1 MSQRVCVE
9 DLAILLIEPSR
20 TQRQIITKLLSD
32 GQIQK
37 IETADS
43 AAAALNI
50 MAGYVPDLLISNFY
64 MPDMEAPELFAR
76 MSADPNLSEVP
87 KMVISSEQD
96 HDKLDAVR
104 QSGVLALL
112 PKPFD
117 RCDLERALRVTLDYL
132 EEEELDLEDR
142 DITEVRVLLVD
153 DSRMARNHLRRVL
166 EHVGAQH
173 IDEVE
178 NGALALEQLSQH
190 EYDLVV
196 TDYNM
201 PVMDGQALVNE
212 IRSNPAYVHIPVM
225 MVTSESDIS
234 RLSSVKQAGVSAI
247 CDKPFEVNQVRKLLK
262 RII

>member
-20 TQRQIITKLLSD
+20 TQRQIITRLLSE
-32 GQIQK
+32 GHIHK

-43 AAAALNI
+43 AGAALDLMVSYI
-50 MAGYVPDLLISNFY
+50 PDLLISSFY
-64 MPDMEAPELFAR
+64 MPDMEAPDLFAR
-76 MSADPNLSEVP
+76 MTEDPRLTNIP
-87 KMVISSEQD
+87 KMVISSEQH

-117 RCDLERALRVTLDYL
+117 RNDLERALAVTLDYL

-142 DITEVRVLLVD
+142 DIADVRVLLVD
-153 DSRMARNHLRRVL
+153 DSRMARNHLCRVL
-166 EHVGAQH
+166 ERVGVQH
-173 IDEVE
+173 IDQVE
-178 NGALALEQLSQH
+178 NGALALEQLRQH

-212 IRSNPAYVHIPVM
+212 IRGNPAYVHIPVM
-225 MVTSESDIS
+225 MVTSESDAS
-234 RLSSVKQAGVSAI
+234 RLSSVKKAGVSAI
-247 CDKPFEVNQVRKLLK
+247 CDKPFEVDQVRRLL
-262 RII
+262 RRMI